1 MTVCPND
8 CMPMKKK
15 EARIRL
21 QTVSGL
27 LLIGFSNKWEAVGTD
42 CADLLLPEQSKHLD
56 QRNEQENH
64 NQNRSGKL
72 EVCGKGDRLQGPG
85 LDYCQ
90 CYPEQPHKS

>member
-1 MTVCPND
+1 
-8 CMPMKKK
+8 MPMKKK

-27 LLIGFSNKWEAVGTD
+27 LLIGFSDRLEAMDTD
-42 CADLLLPEQSKHLD
+42 YAQCAGLLLPEQSKYLD

-64 NQNRSGKL
+64 DQNSSGKL
-72 EVCGKGDRLQGPG
+72 QVCGKGDRLPGPG

-90 CYPEQPHKS
+90 CYPEYPHKS